1 MQSILCPPCRV
12 VLPLLVVI
20 GLPFVGLMMG
30 CGGGHDHD
38 HDHNGDGDATPS
50 NAPST
55 GTQGSGN
62 GQKESGLAAF
72 LSGKRIVFTPS
83 GEGLPPALAS
93 MQMLFQFEKDG
104 TFNGGMVS
112 NGKAMGES
120 RNLKYE
126 IKDLKI
132 SILKDGKADGGIT
145 FSSSS
150 PKKGEKFTFEQKGRP
165 PVTGTISKIEDAAPL
180 AKMDLG
186 FGPPSKKDG
195 EGEAPPPPPK
205 NDPSQPKDEG
215 KEGSSPPS
223 IDK

>member
-1 MQSILCPPCRV
+1 
-12 VLPLLVVI
+12 
-20 GLPFVGLMMG
+20 
-30 CGGGHDHD
+30 
-38 HDHNGDGDATPS
+38 
-50 NAPST
+50 
-55 GTQGSGN
+55 
-62 GQKESGLAAF
+62 
-72 LSGKRIVFTPS
+72 
-83 GEGLPPALAS
+83 
-93 MQMLFQFEKDG
+93 MLFQFEKDG

-150 PKKGEKFTFEQKGRP
+150 PKKGEKFTLEQKGRP

-186 FGPPSKKDG
+186 FGPPSKEG